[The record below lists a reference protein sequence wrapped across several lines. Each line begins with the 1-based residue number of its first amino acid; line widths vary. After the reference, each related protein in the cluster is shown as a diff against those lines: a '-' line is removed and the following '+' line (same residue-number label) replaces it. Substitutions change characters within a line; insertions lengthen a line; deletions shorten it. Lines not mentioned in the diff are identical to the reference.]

1 MVCFFQ
7 PDCKIDNMPKECAT
21 WKHHKTGKN
30 LTDQLTIV
38 TFSLCRKL
46 FHTLLD
52 NFSILSE
59 GKWASLAKVSI
70 VVPKN
75 SSVVQVQGPTVFC
88 DFNGIP
94 VFLHKLVK
102 VSRSALEAL

>member
-1 MVCFFQ
+1 MQ
-7 PDCKIDNMPKECAT
+7 KIVSHM
-21 WKHHKTGKN
+21 
-30 LTDQLTIV
+30 
-38 TFSLCRKL
+38 
-46 FHTLLD
+46 LD

-70 VVPKN
+70 VVIKN
-75 SSVVQVQGPTVFC
+75 SSVVHVQVQGPTVFC

-102 VSRSALEAL
+102 VSRSALQAL